1 MNEFS
6 LSNLTKIKEA
16 YDDEGFFIVRNVL
29 DTDLINEL
37 DQHIDWLIARHPD
50 LRPERLGHWL
60 VAEDPFWVRF
70 ISDQRLLNVASL
82 LVGPNI
88 AFFAADYI
96 AKPPRDGQAVSWH
109 QDGNYWPLEP
119 MEVITI
125 WFAVSPSTCENGCV
139 RVIPSS
145 HLLGPVTHRSQTET
159 INLLNSE
166 VDPTVVDE
174 HQAVDV
180 QLNPGDISVHHPLL
194 LHGSKANT
202 SSQWRRGGSIQYMP
216 VTTRIIADDWPCAFL
231 LQGDDIAKVNHYQP
245 TPKYVAGQHMPF
257 TGYETWM

>member
-37 DQHIDWLIARHPD
+37 DQHIDWLIARHPE

-82 LVGPNI
+82 LVGSNI

-109 QDGNYWPLEP
+109 QDGNYSALEP
-119 MEVITI
+119 MEVISI
-125 WFAVSPSTCENGCV
+125 WFAVSP
-139 RVIPSS
+139 
-145 HLLGPVTHRSQTET
+145 
-159 INLLNSE
+159 
-166 VDPTVVDE
+166 
-174 HQAVDV
+174 
-180 QLNPGDISVHHPLL
+180 
-194 LHGSKANT
+194 
-202 SSQWRRGGSIQYMP
+202 
-216 VTTRIIADDWPCAFL
+216 
-231 LQGDDIAKVNHYQP
+231 
-245 TPKYVAGQHMPF
+245 
-257 TGYETWM
+257 